1 MLGPLL
7 ASVVVVAATQ
17 EVFKFDAPGF
27 RHSNA
32 ILSPEWHTFIE
43 QLRQTDSLPGVSVGV
58 VRFGEDKEPEV
69 QLASWGRKTEEGNG
83 HDLTTDVR
91 LYFRFIC
98 FPFIPKLRY
107 PRRCSGSRLVQ
118 RRSCQPPSVC
128 SWTTT
133 RMGGT

>member
-1 MLGPLL
+1 MLGALL
-7 ASVVVVAATQ
+7 ASVVVAAATQ
-17 EVFKFDAPGF
+17 EVFKSGTPGT
-27 RHSNA
+27 RQSNA
-32 ILSPEWHTFIE
+32 ILSPEWHAFIE

-91 LYFRFIC
+91 LYYGFLC
-98 FPFIPKLRY
+98 FPFIPELWY
-107 PRRCSGSRLVQ
+107 SRRCSGSRLVQ

-128 SWTTT
+128 
-133 RMGGT
+133 